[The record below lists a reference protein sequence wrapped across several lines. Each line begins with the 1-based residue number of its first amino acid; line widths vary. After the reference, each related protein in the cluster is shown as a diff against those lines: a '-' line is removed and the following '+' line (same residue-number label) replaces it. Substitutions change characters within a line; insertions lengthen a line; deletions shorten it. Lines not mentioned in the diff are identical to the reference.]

1 MKKTAVALLVTA
13 TVVGIAVNISPVVAS
28 ASPIPAIL
36 TNVGCDGGDGQPMDV
51 KGPYHAMYECRF
63 SVEPSTWTPTN
74 DGSFVLSGIHWSSWG
89 VVPGDRHSYS
99 RLPLMLG
106 ELRQV
111 HDIYPVTVSFSFPVT
126 WDGHLVYAQYDVY
139 PNNQA
144 QAKILPRVAS
154 RCDHRH

>member
-13 TVVGIAVNISPVVAS
+13 TVVGIAVSISPAVAS

-89 VVPGDRHSYS
+89 AYRATGTATAAS
-99 RLPLMLG
+99 RSCWG
-106 ELRQV
+106 SCV
-111 HDIYPVTVSFSFPVT
+111 KFTHYPVTVSFSFPVT

-144 QAKILPRVAS
+144 QADATTGGFAL
-154 RCDHRH
+154 